1 MSATGE
7 RGEISTGR
15 SERRAES
22 CTKATDESTE
32 AAAMPD
38 QHAPPHAALEPVP

>member
-7 RGEISTGR
+7 REGISTGR
-15 SERRAES
+15 SERRAQS
-22 CTKATDESTE
+22 CTKTTDESIE
-32 AAAMPD
+32 APATPD